1 MCDDSRVSRFPPG
14 GLVAVLL
21 HNVPSNDEALDFR
34 GSLKE
39 KKIGGVRNSNADDK
53 TRNLAEYRYLCSRKS
68 RISLPAGLRIFNKE

>member
-14 GLVAVLL
+14 GLEAVLL

-39 KKIGGVRNSNADDK
+39 KKIGGVKNSNADDK
-53 TRNLAEYRYLCSRKS
+53 TRNLAEYLCSRKS
-68 RISLPAGLRIFNKE
+68 RKSLPAGLRIFNKE